1 MSQEFDVIVIGV
13 GMAGLNIAR
22 RTRAAG
28 KSVVVVD
35 EMPYGGTCMLRG
47 CDPKKVLV
55 GAAEVIDWQRRMQG
69 TGISGHAQINWSDLM
84 QFKRTFT
91 DNPPKM
97 LEKSLSKSGVVTL
110 YGSARFINENSLQVG
125 DETLIG
131 KNIVIATGAKPRPLG
146 FSGEELVA
154 SSTDFLELET
164 LPERIVFI
172 GGGYIS
178 FEFAHIAARAG
189 AKVTILELMSR
200 SLPTFDPDLVDMLIE
215 ATKEVG
221 IDIRFEAQVDA
232 VEQSNSGEFVVQ
244 ATSSGTE
251 QTFTADLVVHG
262 AGRVPALEGLEL
274 EKATVE
280 YDKCGII
287 VNEFLQ
293 SISNPA
299 IYAAG
304 DVAATDGI
312 PLTPVAVTE
321 GLAVASNILKGNQRT
336 ADYTGTPSVVF
347 TIPALARVGMTEE
360 EAQEQGLQFT
370 VNHQKTANWYSARRT
385 QEKHTGFKVLVEEG
399 TNRILG
405 AHLLGAHAGEIINM
419 FVLAI
424 RHNLTASDIKRTI
437 YVHPAEAS
445 DISYMV

>member
-1 MSQEFDVIVIGV
+1 MVKEFDVIVIGV

-28 KSVVVVD
+28 KSVAVVD
-35 EMPYGGTCMLRG
+35 ELPYGGTCMLRG

-69 TGISGHAQINWSDLM
+69 NGIVGQAQIDWGELM

-97 LEKSLSKSGVVTL
+97 LEKSLSKSGITTL
-110 YGSARFINENSLQVG
+110 YGSAQFIDENTLQIG
-125 DETLIG
+125 DETFVG
-131 KNIVIATGAKPRPLG
+131 ENIVIATGAKPRPLG
-146 FSGEELVA
+146 ISGEEFVA
-154 SSTDFLELET
+154 TSTDFLELEE
-164 LPERIVFI
+164 LPERLVFI

-178 FEFAHIAARAG
+178 FEFAHIANRAG
-189 AKVTILELMSR
+189 AQVTILHRGNRPLEG
-200 SLPTFDPDLVDMLIE
+200 FDADLVAELTT
-215 ATKEVG
+215 ATEELG
-221 IDIRFEAQVDA
+221 IDVQLQVEVTA
-232 VEQSNSGEFVVQ
+232 VEQSNEGYVVQ
-244 ATSSGTE
+244 TADGLR
-251 QTFTADLVVHG
+251 FDADLVIHG
-262 AGRVPALEGLEL
+262 AGRVPAIDNLNL
-274 EKATVE
+274 EKAGIE
-280 YDKCGII
+280 FGSQGII
-287 VNEFLQ
+287 VNEYLQ

-321 GLAVASNILKGNQRT
+321 GIVVANNILNGNERS

-347 TIPALARVGMTEE
+347 TIPALARVGLTEA
-360 EAQEQGLQFT
+360 EASEQGLKFT
-370 VNHQKTANWYSARRT
+370 VNHQQTSSWYSSRRT
-385 QEKHTGFKVLVEEG
+385 NEKHTGFKVLVEEG
-399 TNRILG
+399 TERILG
-405 AHLLGAHAGEIINM
+405 AHLLGAHAGEVINM

-424 RHNLTASDIKRTI
+424 RHNLTASDLKRTI
-437 YVHPAEAS
+437 YVHPAESS

>member
-1 MSQEFDVIVIGV
+1 MANNFDVIVIGV

-35 EMPYGGTCMLRG
+35 ELPYGGTCMLRG

-69 TGISGHAQINWSDLM
+69 NGIVGQAQIDWGELM

-97 LEKSLSKSGVVTL
+97 LEKSLSKSGVTTL
-110 YGSARFINENSLQVG
+110 YGSAQFIDENTIQVG
-125 DETLIG
+125 DETLVG
-131 KNIVIATGAKPRPLG
+131 KNIVIATGAKPRPLC

-172 GGGYIS
+172 GGGYIA

-189 AKVTILELMSR
+189 VQVTMLEMMSR
-200 SLPTFDPDLVDMLIE
+200 SLPAFDPDLVDMLIE
-215 ATKEVG
+215 ATTEIG
-221 IDIRFEAQVDA
+221 IDIQFETQVNA
-232 VEQSNSGEFVVQ
+232 VEQSDNGELIIK
-244 ATSSGTE
+244 ATSNGAE
-251 QTFTADLVVHG
+251 QTFRADLAVHG
-262 AGRVPALEGLEL
+262 AGRVPAVDGLEL
-274 EKATVE
+274 EKANIE
-280 YDKCGII
+280 YGKRGIV
-287 VNEFLQ
+287 VNEYLQ
-293 SISNPA
+293 SVSNPA

-312 PLTPVAVTE
+312 PLTPVAVAEAFT
-321 GLAVASNILKGNQRT
+321 VASNILKGNQRT
-336 ADYTGTPSVVF
+336 VEYTGTPSVVF
-347 TIPALARVGMTEE
+347 TIPALARVGMTEV
-360 EAQEQGLQFT
+360 EARKRGLQFT
-370 VNHQKTANWYSARRT
+370 VNHQKSSNWYSSRRT
-385 QEKHTGFKVLVEEG
+385 NEKHTGFKVLIEEDTG
-399 TNRILG
+399 RILG
-405 AHLLGAHAGEIINM
+405 AHLLGAHAGEVINM

-424 RHNLTASDIKRTI
+424 RHGITASDLKRTI
-437 YVHPAEAS
+437 YVHPAETT
-445 DISYMV
+445 DISYML